1 MHLRTLS
8 LAAVK
13 LANDDHDTRAIQAY
27 LGHRN
32 IQKTTRH
39 TAAAPALFRNFFET
53 EIRHHGW
60 GGRRD
65 PNIKRAAL

>member
-8 LAAVK
+8 LATVK
-13 LANDDHDTRAIQAY
+13 LANNDHDTRAIQAS

-39 TAAAPALFRNFFET
+39 TAAAPALSKEFFR
-53 EIRHHGW
+53 
-60 GGRRD
+60 D
-65 PNIKRAAL
+65 

>member
-32 IQKTTRH
+32 IQKM
-39 TAAAPALFRNFFET
+39 FRNFFET

-65 PNIKRAAL
+65 PNMKRAAL

>member
-39 TAAAPALFRNFFET
+39 TAAAPALSKEFFR
-53 EIRHHGW
+53 
-60 GGRRD
+60 D
-65 PNIKRAAL
+65 